1 MSARVWKQGQRDAI
15 SSRDGKFLI
24 SAGAG
29 SGKTAVLTERVFQMV
44 KEGVDLSQ
52 ILVLTFTNKAA
63 FEMKKRIREAILAE
77 PSLSHLSGRIESAN
91 IATFDAYALS
101 IVRKYHYELGL
112 SSDISIINEVIDSV
126 TVKKFLDE
134 ILDEYYSS
142 NSALFKAMIFKY
154 LISDDAK
161 LKEFIVKIYDD
172 ACLHI
177 DKNEFLDTYLDKVAT
192 NENFMLWLD
201 GYAQL
206 EKSKLSTLRRLLTEI
221 FDERECADLFASLD
235 SISNTDAFDA
245 LQNSLRGIDFRKCRK
260 PSGVNPSNWKEIRD
274 LKDEIKEM
282 ANVDSKDNILSK
294 LNDDRN
300 YLSIIIDIIKE
311 LDSRLFNFKKHH
323 NAFKFKDIASMA
335 FDLVKIPRINREIK
349 SSIKY
354 IMIDEYQDTSDVQN
368 AFIEE
373 ISSGNTFFVG
383 DIKQSIYRFRNAN
396 PSIFKQKI
404 DEACQGDGKLITL
417 DYNFRSRSQVIDDIN
432 EMFSKMMTE
441 RVGGVDYRSG
451 HSLKAG
457 KTEFETSG
465 HTDQNHSLEFYLYS
479 TDNPSLDH
487 DEQDDDA
494 TSGDNEEM
502 DIYDDTALIEA
513 NIIADD
519 IISKMNSGYL
529 VFDGDRLRKCL
540 FSDFVI
546 LIDRRSKYDTY
557 QKVLTDRNI
566 PLVNDASPDIKFQ
579 DVAMLLTSILKFIR
593 DYRHRDETRYGHYY
607 ASIARSYI
615 FREADQNIYDIVH
628 QNKIKE
634 TEIFKKI
641 AVLAEKADNMFLA
654 DFLAKSIDKF
664 GIVENLIFL
673 GDIEANKATIEGIV
687 EMVRDMDKLDDDF
700 DDLIEF
706 FDDLKSYDIKLN
718 IDADMSVSSSVRM
731 MTIHSSKGLEFPII
745 YYAGLASRFNKSSYV
760 SSFVVSSRYGAS
772 FPNISSEQFVNPLQ
786 VLNRSAMGEEELSE
800 KMRLLYV
807 ALTRCQEK
815 AIIILP
821 KDLKNAPELIDNSN
835 SLGHLLNFVLP
846 SVHTVDR
853 SPMIPS
859 PKLMVE
865 NKRDYTAVKFE
876 MPEIEILPQKIEFKR
891 ASKELSLS
899 YSVDA
904 LAFGQRMHSLMESVD
919 FKNPDLSFVTN
930 DKERFYIERALSNS
944 IFSAVSKGQIFHE
957 YEFFDQELD
966 YHGIIDLL
974 IIYDDRIDIIDYKLK
989 HIDDSEYD
997 DQLNAYA
1004 NFIHKRTGKSVNKY
1018 LLSLIDG
1025 TLRVVK

>member
-63 FEMKKRIREAILAE
+63 FEMKRRIREAILAE

-112 SSDISIINEVIDSV
+112 SPDISIINEIIDSV

-142 NSALFKAMIFKY
+142 NGADFKAMIFKY
-154 LISDDAK
+154 LINDDAK

-172 ACLHI
+172 ACLRI
-177 DKNEFLDTYLDKVAT
+177 DKNEFLDTYLEKVAT
-192 NENFMLWLD
+192 NENYSLWLND
-201 GYAQL
+201 YVQL
-206 EKSKLSTLRRLLTEI
+206 EKSKLSILRRHTTGILDEI
-221 FDERECADLFASLD
+221 ECASLD
-235 SISNTDAFDA
+235 LISNIDDFDA
-245 LQNSLRGIDFRKCRK
+245 LQNSLRGIKITK
-260 PSGVNPSNWKEIRD
+260 PSDIDQSYWKEIKG

-282 ANVDSKDNILSK
+282 AHLDSKANILSK
-294 LNDDRN
+294 MSDDRN

-311 LDSRLFNFKKHH
+311 LDSRLFSFKKHR

-335 FDLVKIPRINREIK
+335 FDLVKIPRIKKEIK

-396 PSIFKQKI
+396 PSIFKEKI
-404 DEACQGDGKLITL
+404 HEACQGNGKLITL
-417 DYNFRSRSQVIDDIN
+417 DYNFRSRPQVIDDIN
-432 EMFSKMMTE
+432 EMFSKIMSE
-441 RVGGVDYRSG
+441 RVGGVDYRDG

-465 HTDQNHSLEFYLYS
+465 HTDQNYSLEFYLYP
-479 TDNPSLDH
+479 TDNPSRDY
-487 DEQDDDA
+487 DEQNDDA
-494 TSGDNEEM
+494 MDNDGEE
-502 DIYDDTALIEA
+502 IEIFDDAALIEA
-513 NIIADD
+513 NLIADD
-519 IISKMNSGYL
+519 IIAKMNSGYL
-529 VFDGDRLRKCL
+529 VFDGAGLRKCL

-546 LIDRRSKYDTY
+546 LLDRRSKYDLY

-593 DYRHRDETRYGHYY
+593 DYRHRDETKYGHYY

-654 DFLAKSIDKF
+654 DFLAKLIDKF
-664 GIVENLIFL
+664 GIVENFVFL
-673 GDIEANKATIEGIV
+673 GDIESNKATIEGIV
-687 EMVRDMDKLDDDF
+687 EMVRDMDKLGDDF
-700 DDLIEF
+700 DDLIGF

-718 IDADMSVSSSVRM
+718 IDADMSISSSVRM

-745 YYAGLASRFNKSSYV
+745 YYAGLSRRFNRSSYT
-760 SSFVVSSRYGAS
+760 SSFVVSSKYGAS
-772 FPNISSEQFVNPLQ
+772 FPNISSEHFLNPLQ
-786 VLNRSAMGEEELSE
+786 VLNRNMMDEEELSE

-815 AIIILP
+815 AIVLFP
-821 KDLKNAPELIDNSN
+821 RDLKNAPKLIDNSN
-835 SLGHLLNFVLP
+835 SLGHLLNFAFP
-846 SVHTVDR
+846 SVHKIDR
-853 SPMIPS
+853 SLMIPS

-865 NKRDYTAVKFE
+865 NKCDYAIAKFE
-876 MPEIEILPQKIEFKR
+876 MPEIEALPQKIEYKR
-891 ASKELSLS
+891 ASKEFSLS
-899 YSVDA
+899 YSADA
-904 LAFGQRMHSLMESVD
+904 LAFGQRMHSLMELID
-919 FKNPDLSFVTN
+919 FKNPDLSFVKD
-930 DKERFYIERALSNS
+930 DKERFYIERALRNPIFDEVSN
-944 IFSAVSKGQIFHE
+944 GQIFHE

-966 YHGIIDLL
+966 YHGVIDLL
-974 IIYDDRIDIIDYKLK
+974 IIYDDHVDIVDYKLK
-989 HIDDSEYD
+989 RIDDNEYD
-997 DQLNAYA
+997 DQLHAYA
-1004 NFIHKRTGKSVNKY
+1004 NFVIKRTGKSVNKY
-1018 LLSLIDG
+1018 LLSLLDG